1 MTYGSMGLW
10 VSLSPAQQK
19 HADKTHHS
27 AETLQNHD
35 AIMAELR

>member
-19 HADKTHHS
+19 HADKTNGTHHHS
-27 AETLQNHD
+27 KNVL
-35 AIMAELR
+35 